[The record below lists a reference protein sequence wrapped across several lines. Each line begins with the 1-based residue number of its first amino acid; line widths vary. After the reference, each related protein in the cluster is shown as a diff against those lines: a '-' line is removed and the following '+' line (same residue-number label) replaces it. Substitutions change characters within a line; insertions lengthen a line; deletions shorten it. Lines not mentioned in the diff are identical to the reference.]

1 VDLRETDEQALLR
14 ESLRRFFGGDVLD
27 GAQRKRTLKAGREG
41 AVDLWRKVG
50 QQGWLGIS
58 VPDDR
63 GGFGATLFEEAIV
76 AEEMGRAL
84 VPVPYVL
91 AGIRC
96 ATLLQAAGSASDAAL
111 AALISGESL
120 ISLALDDAP
129 ERPVALMPAC
139 GGASAHRLSG
149 KKITVFGAGTANQL
163 LVLARRVGHEGTDD
177 EAALIRV
184 CANTPGVDI
193 AVWRGID
200 EFLNAD
206 ISFDNVTVRPEDVL
220 LMGRPVTAAIAAA
233 QDYAIVMTGAE
244 MVGACEAVLLLTT
257 AYTKERNQF
266 GKPLFSLQAVQHRI
280 ADMFIELRSLQA
292 VVRNGMACCQRADHA
307 GLHRAAAQIIVQMAH
322 SVQFITGNGIQLF
335 GGLGVSDEMLIGQYF
350 KRWTAVRATFG
361 RTDTYLAQLADDY
374 ILTKGVSQT

>member
-14 ESLRRFFGGDVLD
+14 ESLRRFLGGDVLD
-27 GAQRKRTLKAGREG
+27 GAQRKRILKTGREG
-41 AVDLWRKVG
+41 AVDLWRKIG

-58 VPDDR
+58 VPEDR
-63 GGFGATLFEEAIV
+63 GGSGATLFEEAIV

-84 VPVPYVL
+84 MPVPYVL
-91 AGIRC
+91 TGIRC
-96 ATLLQAAGSASDAAL
+96 AALLQAAGSVSDAAL

-120 ISLALDDAP
+120 VSLAIDDAP
-129 ERPVALMPAC
+129 ERPVELMPAA
-139 GGASAHRLSG
+139 GGVSAHRLSG
-149 KKITVFGAGTANQL
+149 QKITVFGGGIADQL
-163 LVLARRVGHEGTDD
+163 LVLARQTGHEGTRD

-184 CANTPGVDI
+184 CVNTPGVDI
-193 AVWRGID
+193 AVWRGVD
-200 EFLNAD
+200 DVFNAD

-220 LMGRPVTAAIAAA
+220 LIGRPVDAAISAA

-244 MVGACEAVLLLTT
+244 MVGACEAVLSLTT

-292 VVRNGMACCQRADHA
+292 VVRNAMACCQRVDPA
-307 GLHRAAAQIIVQMAH
+307 GLQRAAAQIIVQMAH

-361 RTDTYLAQLADDY
+361 RSDTWLAQLADAF
-374 ILTKGVSQT
+374 ILAKGVSQT